1 MNNIGKLIKSKT
13 ISFNETLIKNYV
25 KLNLNEVE
33 AMILMILYNQQDEGN
48 SYLSVKALKNKV
60 SISIEDLSNYVM
72 LLVQKGMIEILIDE
86 EGKETFNLNQIIEKL
101 GEILNN
107 NKVEEY
113 DKSFIVSEIISFI
126 EKIYVK
132 PLTSAD
138 LLIIND
144 WIDHNYDFEDI
155 KRAVI
160 QSTHVQK
167 QSLKY
172 VDAIL
177 VNKQNNRRTNVEA
190 DPKIK
195 ELIDSIYVKSR

>member
-25 KLNLNEVE
+25 KLNLNEIE

-48 SYLSVKALKNKV
+48 SYLSVKTLKNKV
-60 SISIEDLSNYVM
+60 SISVEDLSNYVM
-72 LLVQKGMIEILIDE
+72 LLVQKGMIEIFIDE
-86 EGKETFNLNQIIEKL
+86 EGEETFSLNQIIDKL
-101 GEILNN
+101 GEILDN

-113 DKSFIVSEIISFI
+113 DKRVIVSEIISFI

-138 LLIIND
+138 LLIVND
-144 WIDHNYDFEDI
+144 WVDNQYDFEDI
-155 KRAVI
+155 KKAI
-160 QSTHVQK
+160 LQSTHVQK

-177 VNKQNNRRTNVEA
+177 VNKQNTRRAPTEA

>member
-25 KLNLNEVE
+25 KLNLNEIE

-48 SYLSVKALKNKV
+48 SYLSVKTLKNKV
-60 SISIEDLSNYVM
+60 SISLEDLSNYVM

-86 EGKETFNLNQIIEKL
+86 DGKETFNLNQIFDKL
-101 GEILNN
+101 GEILDN
-107 NKVEEY
+107 NKVDEY
-113 DKSFIVSEIISFI
+113 DKTFIVSEIISFV
-126 EKIYVK
+126 EKVYLK

-144 WIDHNYDFEDI
+144 WADNNYDFEDI
-155 KRAVI
+155 KTAVL

-177 VNKQNNRRTNVEA
+177 VNKQNNRRTTVEA

>member
-25 KLNLNEVE
+25 KLNLNEIE

-48 SYLSVKALKNKV
+48 SYLSIKALHNKV
-60 SISIEDLSNYVM
+60 SISLEDLSNYVM

-86 EGKETFNLNQIIEKL
+86 EGKETFNLNQIIDKL
-101 GEILNN
+101 GEILDN
-107 NKVEEY
+107 NKVDEY
-113 DKSFIVSEIISFI
+113 DKTFIVSEIISFV
-126 EKIYVK
+126 EKVYVK
-132 PLTSAD
+132 PLASAD
-138 LLIIND
+138 LLIVND
-144 WIDHNYDFEDI
+144 WVDNNYDLEDI
-155 KRAVI
+155 KKAVL

-177 VNKQNNRRTNVEA
+177 VNKQNNKRTAVEA
-190 DPKIK
+190 DPKMK

>member
-25 KLNLNEVE
+25 KLNLNEIE

-48 SYLSVKALKNKV
+48 SYLSIKALHNKV
-60 SISIEDLSNYVM
+60 SISLEDLSNYVM

-86 EGKETFNLNQIIEKL
+86 VGKETFNLNQIIDKL
-101 GEILNN
+101 GEILDN
-107 NKVEEY
+107 NKVDEY
-113 DKSFIVSEIISFI
+113 DKTFIVSEIISFV
-126 EKIYVK
+126 EKVYVK

-138 LLIIND
+138 LLIVND
-144 WIDHNYDFEDI
+144 WVDNNYDLEDI
-155 KRAVI
+155 KKAVL

-177 VNKQNNRRTNVEA
+177 VNKQNQKRTAVEA
-190 DPKIK
+190 DPKMK
-195 ELIDSIYVKSR
+195 ELIDSIYVKTR

>member
-25 KLNLNEVE
+25 KLNLNEIE

-48 SYLSVKALKNKV
+48 SYLSLKTLQNKV

-72 LLVQKGMIEILIDE
+72 LLVQKGMIEIFIDE
-86 EGKETFNLNQIIEKL
+86 EGKETFNLNQIFDKL
-101 GEILNN
+101 GEILDN

-113 DKSFIVSEIISFI
+113 DKRVIVSEIISFI
-126 EKIYVK
+126 EKIYIK

-144 WIDHNYDFEDI
+144 WVDNNYDFEDI
-155 KRAVI
+155 KKAVL

-177 VNKQNNRRTNVEA
+177 INKQNKRTPTEA

>member
-25 KLNLNEVE
+25 KLNLNEIE

-48 SYLSVKALKNKV
+48 SYLSIKALHNKV
-60 SISIEDLSNYVM
+60 SISLEDLSNYVM

-86 EGKETFNLNQIIEKL
+86 EGKETFNLNQIIDKL
-101 GEILNN
+101 GEILDN
-107 NKVEEY
+107 NKVDEY
-113 DKSFIVSEIISFI
+113 DKTFIVSEIISFV
-126 EKIYVK
+126 EKVYVK

-138 LLIIND
+138 LLIVND
-144 WIDHNYDFEDI
+144 WVDNNYDLEDI
-155 KRAVI
+155 KRAVL

-177 VNKQNNRRTNVEA
+177 VNKQNQKRTAVEA
-190 DPKIK
+190 DPKMK
-195 ELIDSIYVKSR
+195 ELIDSIYVKTR

>member
-25 KLNLNEVE
+25 KLNLNEIE

-48 SYLSVKALKNKV
+48 SYLSIKALHNKV
-60 SISIEDLSNYVM
+60 SISLEDLSNYVM

-86 EGKETFNLNQIIEKL
+86 EGKETFNLNQIIDKL
-101 GEILNN
+101 GEILDN
-107 NKVEEY
+107 NKVDEY
-113 DKSFIVSEIISFI
+113 DKTFIVSEIISFV
-126 EKIYVK
+126 EKVYVK
-132 PLTSAD
+132 PLASAD
-138 LLIIND
+138 LLIVND
-144 WIDHNYDFEDI
+144 WVDNNYDLEDI
-155 KRAVI
+155 KKAVL

-177 VNKQNNRRTNVEA
+177 VNKQNTKRTAVEA
-190 DPKIK
+190 DPKMK

>member
-25 KLNLNEVE
+25 KLNLNEIE

-48 SYLSVKALKNKV
+48 SYLSIKTLHNKV
-60 SISIEDLSNYVM
+60 SISLEDLSNYVM

-86 EGKETFNLNQIIEKL
+86 EGKETFNLNQIIDKL
-101 GEILNN
+101 GEILDN
-107 NKVEEY
+107 NKVDEY
-113 DKSFIVSEIISFI
+113 DKTFIVSEIISFV
-126 EKIYVK
+126 EKVYVK
-132 PLTSAD
+132 PLSSAD

-144 WIDHNYDFEDI
+144 WVDNSYDLEDI
-155 KRAVI
+155 KKAVL

-177 VNKQNNRRTNVEA
+177 VNKQNNKRTAVEA
-190 DPKIK
+190 DPKMK

>member
-25 KLNLNEVE
+25 KLNLNEIE

-48 SYLSVKALKNKV
+48 SYLSIKTLKNKV
-60 SISIEDLSNYVM
+60 SISLEDLSNYVM
-72 LLVQKGMIEILIDE
+72 LLVQKGMIEIFIDE
-86 EGKETFNLNQIIEKL
+86 DGKETFNLNQIFDKL

-107 NKVEEY
+107 NKVDEY
-113 DKSFIVSEIISFI
+113 DKTFIVSEIIAFV
-126 EKIYVK
+126 EKIYLK
-132 PLTSAD
+132 PLASSD

-144 WIDHNYDFEDI
+144 WVDNNYDFEDI
-155 KRAVI
+155 KKAVL

-177 VNKQNNRRTNVEA
+177 VNKQKNKRTTVEA

>member
-48 SYLSVKALKNKV
+48 SYLSLKALQEKV
-60 SISIEDLSNYVM
+60 SVSFEDLSNYVM

-86 EGKETFNLNQIIEKL
+86 EGKETFNLNQIIDKL
-101 GEILNN
+101 GEILDN
-107 NKVEEY
+107 NKVDEY
-113 DKSFIVSEIISFI
+113 DKRILVSEIINFI
-126 EKIYVK
+126 EKVYVK
-132 PLTSAD
+132 PLSSAD
-138 LLIIND
+138 LLIVND
-144 WIDHNYDFEDI
+144 WVNNNYDFEEI
-155 KRAVI
+155 KRAVL

-167 QSLKY
+167 QFLKY

-177 VNKQNNRRTNVEA
+177 VNKQNTKRTAVEA

-195 ELIDSIYVKSR
+195 ELIDSVYVKSR